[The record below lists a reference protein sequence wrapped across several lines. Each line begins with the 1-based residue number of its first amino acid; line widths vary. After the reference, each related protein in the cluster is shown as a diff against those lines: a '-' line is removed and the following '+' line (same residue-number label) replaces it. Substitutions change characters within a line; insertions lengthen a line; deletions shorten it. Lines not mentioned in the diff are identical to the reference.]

1 MQLRECS
8 LFIEGGGQ
16 ETIRNKIIGNISSLP
31 CLFFFSLN
39 LIQIYLHYV
48 DAIQHLETFLDT
60 VYQQTV
66 HKTTVLTKGV

>member
-1 MQLRECS
+1 MS
-8 LFIEGGGQ
+8 IFV
-16 ETIRNKIIGNISSLP
+16 
-31 CLFFFSLN
+31 FSLN